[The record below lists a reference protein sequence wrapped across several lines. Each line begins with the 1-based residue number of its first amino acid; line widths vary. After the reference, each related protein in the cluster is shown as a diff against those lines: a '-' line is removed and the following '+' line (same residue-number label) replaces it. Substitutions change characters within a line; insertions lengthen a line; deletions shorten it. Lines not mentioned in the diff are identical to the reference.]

1 LKTYRVGVAAEI
13 WFCFCIHTILLAL
26 VAILSFDNMKF
37 TASAA
42 AVAAFAV
49 NAAAQT
55 VSGTAEG
62 FAAGVTGGGVR
73 ADVCKMLPG
82 HS

>member
-1 LKTYRVGVAAEI
+1 MLLSSAFVL
-13 WFCFCIHTILLAL
+13 CIHPIPFAL
-26 VAILSFDNMKF
+26 VAISSFDNMKF

-42 AVAAFAV
+42 AAAAFAV

-55 VSGTAEG
+55 VSGTAGG

-73 ADVCKMLPG
+73 ITVSKMLCRNF
-82 HS
+82 S

>member
-1 LKTYRVGVAAEI
+1 MLLSSAFVLY
-13 WFCFCIHTILLAL
+13 FYTISLAL
-26 VAILSFDNMKF
+26 VAISFFDNMKF

-42 AVAAFAV
+42 AAAAFAV

-73 ADVCKMLPG
+73 ITVSKMLCRNF
-82 HS
+82 S

>member
-1 LKTYRVGVAAEI
+1 LLHDLI
-13 WFCFCIHTILLAL
+13 SIFCIHIILFAL
-26 VAILSFDNMKF
+26 VAVSFPNNMKF
-37 TASAA
+37 ITSSA

-73 ADVCKMLPG
+73 INVSKMLPKF
-82 HS
+82 

>member
-1 LKTYRVGVAAEI
+1 
-13 WFCFCIHTILLAL
+13 
-26 VAILSFDNMKF
+26 MKF
-37 TASAA
+37 SASSA

-55 VSGTAEG
+55 VSGAAEG

-73 ADVCKMLPG
+73 TKDSKML
-82 HS
+82 

>member
-1 LKTYRVGVAAEI
+1 LLHSSVFV
-13 WFCFCIHTILLAL
+13 FCIHITLLAL
-26 VAILSFDNMKF
+26 VAVSSTNNMKF
-37 TASAA
+37 ITSSA

-55 VSGTAEG
+55 VSGAAEG

-73 ADVCKMLPG
+73 INVSKMLPKF
-82 HS
+82 

>member
-1 LKTYRVGVAAEI
+1 LLHSLVFV
-13 WFCFCIHTILLAL
+13 FCIPIISLAL
-26 VAILSFDNMKF
+26 VAVSFSENMKF
-37 TASAA
+37 ITSSA

-55 VSGTAEG
+55 VSGAAEG

-73 ADVCKMLPG
+73 INVSKML
-82 HS
+82 SRFLANL

>member
-1 LKTYRVGVAAEI
+1 MLLSSASVL
-13 WFCFCIHTILLAL
+13 CIHPIPFAL
-26 VAILSFDNMKF
+26 VAISFFDNMKF
-37 TASAA
+37 SASAT

-55 VSGTAEG
+55 VFGAAEG

-73 ADVCKMLPG
+73 LDISKVLSKF
-82 HS
+82 

>member
-1 LKTYRVGVAAEI
+1 
-13 WFCFCIHTILLAL
+13 
-26 VAILSFDNMKF
+26 MKF
-37 TASAA
+37 SASSA

-55 VSGTAEG
+55 VSGAAEG

-73 ADVCKMLPG
+73 ITVSKRYRNFN
-82 HS
+82 